1 MKLADLRRCALL
13 ASLLMS
19 PLAASAHGGHAEPGA
34 LAGLLH
40 PLTGLDHLL
49 AIVAVGWW
57 NATAQPRR
65 SWCVPLAFA
74 ISMLAGAL
82 AGIARAPSSLTEP
95 AIALSLL
102 LFGALL
108 ARRVRL
114 TLPIAIALMLPFG
127 AMHGFAH
134 GNEAP
139 TGDSLPWLLG
149 MVAATLALN
158 LTGALAGI
166 RTRRLRWAT
175 PLAGGVGIAAGIGF
189 AYALLS
195 A

>member
-1 MKLADLRRCALL
+1 MSLAGPRRCTLL
-13 ASLLMS
+13 ASLLML
-19 PLAASAHGGHAEPGA
+19 PLTAIAHGGHPEPGIV
-34 LAGLLH
+34 AGLLH
-40 PLTGLDHLL
+40 PVTGLDHLL

-57 NATAQPRR
+57 SATAQPRR

-74 ISMLAGAL
+74 FAMLAGAL
-82 AGIARAPSSLTEP
+82 AGIGSAPSSLTEP

-108 ARRVRL
+108 ALRVRMP
-114 TLPIAIALMLPFG
+114 LPIVIALMLPFG
-127 AMHGFAH
+127 AFHGFAH

-139 TGDSLPWLLG
+139 AGDALPWLLG
-149 MVAATLALN
+149 MVAATLALH
-158 LTGALAGI
+158 LAGALAGI

-175 PLAGGVGIAAGIGF
+175 PLAGGVGIAAGIAF
-189 AYALLS
+189 AYALLT